1 MTFQYRDSA
10 LTACRVGISWR
21 PWQPLPR
28 TLALMQ
34 HEKKKLIVGYSG
46 LCAPGPVSVA
56 GLPLI
61 TATQVH
67 SSHSQ

>member
-1 MTFQYRDSA
+1 MQGGNFTAAMVAVAPHFGLDAA
-10 LTACRVGISWR
+10 L
-21 PWQPLPR
+21 
-28 TLALMQ
+28 
-34 HEKKKLIVGYSG
+34 KKKLIIGYSG

-61 TATQVH
+61 TATWVH